1 MSLTLPPV
9 DRDALVATRRDLH
22 QHPELGFQE
31 TRTSTLVAE
40 RLQSLGYQGKTGV
53 GQTGVVAVKWGGGGG
68 GGGGQGKGLTRRADR
83 DRRPDAGANELPYE
97 WPDPGRMHA
106 AG

>member
-40 RLQSLGYQGKTGV
+40 RLQSLGYQVKTGV
-53 GQTGVVAVKWGGGGG
+53 GQTGVVAVKRVGGGGSG
-68 GGGGQGKGLTRRADR
+68 GGERSEEDTPELQSRGHPVA
-83 DRRPDAGANELPYE
+83 RPRLAYKT
-97 WPDPGRMHA
+97 HA
-106 AG
+106 SRPA